1 MDESGLHII
10 PSSTIVVIPA
20 YNERAIL
27 NTIIHSLLNKQYKVI
42 VVDDG
47 SNPSLQEQLQ
57 TSSIYYLRHKTNLG
71 QGAAL
76 QTGFDYALSLHPK
89 YIVSFD
95 ADGQHDINDIEA
107 LLEPLQ
113 KEVADITLGSRFL
126 VRNTSKVPV
135 SKKFIL
141 YLARV
146 INFLFTGML
155 LSDAHNG
162 LRAFT
167 FTALQKIRITE
178 NRMAHA
184 SELLFEIK
192 RNGLRYKE
200 VPVTIHYSDYSKEK
214 GQSAWQGIQIVFD
227 LVLHKL
233 FK

>member
-1 MDESGLHII
+1 MDDSGVHTIS
-10 PSSTIVVIPA
+10 SSTIVVIPA
-20 YNERAIL
+20 YNEGTIL
-27 NTIIHSLLNKQYKVI
+27 NTIVNSLLNKKYKVI

-47 SNPSLQEQLQ
+47 SKKPSLKEQLQ

-76 QTGFDYALSLHPK
+76 QTGFDFAISLHPK

-95 ADGQHDINDIEA
+95 ADGQHDIKDIEA
-107 LLEPLQ
+107 LLQPLQ
-113 KEVADITLGSRFL
+113 KEEADITLGSRFL
-126 VRNTSKVPV
+126 SHNPSQIPL
-135 SKKFIL
+135 SKKIVL

-167 FTALQKIRITE
+167 VSSLEKIRLTE

-184 SELLFEIK
+184 
-192 RNGLRYKE
+192 
-200 VPVTIHYSDYSKEK
+200 
-214 GQSAWQGIQIVFD
+214 
-227 LVLHKL
+227 
-233 FK
+233 

>member
-1 MDESGLHII
+1 M
-10 PSSTIVVIPA
+10 
-20 YNERAIL
+20 
-27 NTIIHSLLNKQYKVI
+27 
-42 VVDDG
+42 
-47 SNPSLQEQLQ
+47 Q
-57 TSSIYYLRHKTNLG
+57 TLKR
-71 QGAAL
+71 Q
-76 QTGFDYALSLHPK
+76 
-89 YIVSFD
+89 
-95 ADGQHDINDIEA
+95 
-107 LLEPLQ
+107 
-113 KEVADITLGSRFL
+113 ADITLGPFSFRHPSQIPL
-126 VRNTSKVPV
+126 
-135 SKKFIL
+135 SKKFVL

-162 LRAFT
+162 LRALQFS
-167 FTALQKIRITE
+167 LQKIRLTE

-192 RNGLRYKE
+192 SSGLRYTE

>member
-1 MDESGLHII
+1 MDDSGVHTIS
-10 PSSTIVVIPA
+10 SSTIVVIPA
-20 YNERAIL
+20 YNEGTIL
-27 NTIIHSLLNKQYKVI
+27 NTIVNSLLNKKYKVI

-47 SNPSLQEQLQ
+47 SKPSLKEQLQ

-76 QTGFDYALSLHPK
+76 QTGFDFALSLRPK

-113 KEVADITLGSRFL
+113 KEEADITLGSRFL
-126 VRNTSKVPV
+126 SHNPSQIPL
-135 SKKFIL
+135 SKKFVL

-167 FTALQKIRITE
+167 VSSLQKIRLTE

-192 RNGLRYKE
+192 SSGLRYRE
-200 VPVTIHYSDYSKEK
+200 VPVTIHYSDYSKGK